1 MGFTGKISIF
11 DKLSNEMQFKHP
23 EILYFLFLLVIPILV
38 HLFQLRRFQKEYFTN
53 VRFLKELSMQTRK
66 SSVIKKW
73 LLLATRLL
81 LLTFLIIAFAQP
93 YFKAKD
99 DNHKGNEMV
108 ILLDNSF
115 SMQAKGNK
123 GELLKRAVQ
132 DILENTPENQQF
144 SLITNTNAW
153 WDTDIKSIQKDLQ
166 NLKYSDASFRP
177 DFLLTKAEAKNP
189 HSGKD
194 VVVITDA
201 VNLDNKYI
209 SKFNSEAPVYFI
221 VPEAENKA
229 NVAIDSIYISQVMDN
244 FYEIKVDMEAFGDI
258 ENDIPISLY
267 NGKSL
272 SAKTLVKFD
281 GNKKKSST
289 FTIPKK
295 DFHGYVSINDNS
307 LTYDNNYYFSISK
320 PQKSNVI
327 AIGDTAKNNFLS
339 RIYTDDDFNFTSS
352 ELRSLDY
359 NSLGKQDAIILN
371 EIKDIPQA
379 LITTLK
385 DFYAKGGN
393 VVIIPASD
401 SSLQNLNA
409 LMAAF
414 GGNQFKST
422 NANERQITKIA
433 FSHPLYAT
441 VFEKKTDNFQYP
453 KVNTGF
459 TLGGSALPVL
469 SYDDQTPFLAS
480 ISNKLGN
487 VYVFTAAINKT
498 NSNFQNSPLIV
509 PTFYNMAQNSGKTG
523 ISAITIG
530 ENQSLLLDVLLSKDE
545 VLTVKNE
552 TSDFIPMQQ
561 LLNNKVKLSFG
572 DYPEEAGNFAVY
584 KNDQNLKN
592 ISFNHARTESNL
604 ALQNKALADDF
615 TEADSVATVYNDI
628 KSERTAD
635 ELWKWFIIGTLLF
648 LLTELL
654 IQKFVK

>member
-1 MGFTGKISIF
+1 MQFRIKICIF

-23 EILYFLFLLVIPILV
+23 EILYFLFLLAIPILV

-66 SSVIKKW
+66 SSKIKKW
-73 LLLATRLL
+73 LLLATRLFL
-81 LLTFLIIAFAQP
+81 LACLIMAFAQP
-93 YFKAKD
+93 FFKAKD
-99 DNHKGNEMV
+99 DNNKGNEMV

-115 SMQAKGNK
+115 SMQAKGSK

-144 SLITNTNAW
+144 SLITNTNAF

-166 NLKYSDASFRP
+166 NLTYSDVPFRP

-189 HSGKD
+189 NSGKD
-194 VVVITDA
+194 IVVITDA
-201 VNLDNKYI
+201 VNLDTKDI
-209 SKFNSEAPVYFI
+209 SKFTGSSPTYFI
-221 VPEAENKA
+221 VPEAENTN
-229 NVAIDSIYISQVMDN
+229 NVSIDSVYISQVMDN
-244 FYEIKVDMEAFGDI
+244 FYEIKVDMEAFGEI
-258 ENDIPISLY
+258 ENDVPIALY

-272 SAKTLVKFD
+272 TAKTIVKFD
-281 GNKKKSST
+281 TSKKAAT

-295 DFHGYVSINDNS
+295 DFHGYVSVNDNS
-307 LTYDNNYYFSISK
+307 LAYDNNYYFSISK
-320 PQKSNVI
+320 PQKSNVT

-352 ELRSLDY
+352 EIRTLDY
-359 NSLGKQDAIILN
+359 NSLEKQDAIIIN

-385 DFYAKGGN
+385 TFYTKGGN
-393 VVIIPASD
+393 IVIIPAPD
-401 SSLQNLNA
+401 SSIQNLNS

-414 GGNQFKST
+414 GASQFK
-422 NANERQITKIA
+422 NANTNERQITKIA

-453 KVNTGF
+453 KANTGF
-459 TLGGSALPVL
+459 TLGGSVLPVL

-480 ISNKLGN
+480 LSNKLGS

-530 ENQSLLLDVLLSKDE
+530 ENQSLLLDALLSKDE

-552 TSDFIPMQQ
+552 NADFIPMQQ

-592 ISFNHARTESNL
+592 ISFNHARTESNF
-604 ALQNKALADDF
+604 ALQNKAIASKF
-615 TEADSVATVYNDI
+615 TAADSVATVYNDI
-628 KSERTAD
+628 KSERTAS
-635 ELWKWFIIGTLLF
+635 ELWKWFIIGTLIF
-648 LLTELL
+648 LLVELF
-654 IQKFVK
+654 IQKFIK

>member
-1 MGFTGKISIF
+1 
-11 DKLSNEMQFKHP
+11 MQFKHP
-23 EILYFLFLLVIPILV
+23 EILYFLFLLAIPILV

-81 LLTFLIIAFAQP
+81 LLACLIVAFAQP

-99 DNHKGNEMV
+99 DERKGNEMV

-115 SMQAKGNK
+115 SMQAKGSK

-153 WDTDIKSIQKDLQ
+153 WDTDVKSIQKDLQ
-166 NLKYSDASFRP
+166 NLKYSDVPFRP
-177 DFLLTKAEAKNP
+177 DFLLTKAQAMNP

-194 VVVITDA
+194 IVVITDA
-201 VNLDNKYI
+201 VNLDSKDI
-209 SKFNSEAPVYFI
+209 SKFKTDAPVYFI
-221 VPEAENKA
+221 VPEAENTA

-244 FYEIKVDMEAFGDI
+244 FYEIKVDMQAFGDI
-258 ENDIPISLY
+258 ENDVAIALY
-267 NGKSL
+267 NDKSL
-272 SAKTLVKFD
+272 TAKTIVKFD
-281 GNKKKSST
+281 TDKKSST

-295 DFHGYVSINDNS
+295 DFHGYVSIADNS
-307 LTYDNNYYFSISK
+307 LAYDNNYYFSISK
-320 PQKSNVI
+320 PQKSNVTV
-327 AIGDTAKNNFLS
+327 IGDTAKNTFLS

-352 ELRSLDY
+352 ELRTLDY

-371 EIKDIPQA
+371 EIKEIPQA

-393 VVIIPASD
+393 IVIIPATD
-401 SSLQNLNA
+401 SSIQNLNS

-414 GGNQFKST
+414 GGSQFKSA
-422 NANERQITKIA
+422 NSNERQITKIA
-433 FSHPLYAT
+433 FSHPLYST

-453 KVNTGF
+453 KATKGF
-459 TLGGSALPVL
+459 TLGGNALPVL

-480 ISNKLGN
+480 VSNKLGN
-487 VYVFTAAINKT
+487 VYIFTAAINKT

-530 ENQSLLLDVLLSKDE
+530 ENQSLLLDALLSKDE

-584 KNDQNLKN
+584 KNKENLKN
-592 ISFNHARTESNL
+592 ISFNHARTESDL
-604 ALQNKALADDF
+604 ALQNKGLADNY

-628 KSERTAD
+628 KSERTAS

-648 LLTELL
+648 LLTELF

>member
-1 MGFTGKISIF
+1 MGFRIKISIF

-23 EILYFLFLLVIPILV
+23 EILYFLFLLAIPILV

-66 SSVIKKW
+66 SSKIKKW

-81 LLTFLIIAFAQP
+81 LLACLIVAFAQP
-93 YFKAKD
+93 FFKAKD
-99 DNHKGNEMV
+99 DDNKGNEMV

-115 SMQAKGNK
+115 SMQAKGSK

-144 SLITNTNAW
+144 SLITNTNVW
-153 WDTDIKSIQKDLQ
+153 WDTDVKSIQKDLQ
-166 NLKYSDASFRP
+166 NLKYSDVPFRP
-177 DFLLTKAEAKNP
+177 DFLLTKAQAKNP
-189 HSGKD
+189 NTGKD

-201 VNLDNKYI
+201 VNLDSKDI
-209 SKFNSEAPVYFI
+209 SKFDGKSPTYFI
-221 VPEAENKA
+221 IPEAENTN
-229 NVAIDSIYISQVMDN
+229 NVSIDSVYISQVMDN
-244 FYEIKVDMEAFGDI
+244 FYEVKVDMEAFGNV
-258 ENDIPISLY
+258 ENDVPISLY

-272 SAKTLVKFD
+272 TAKTLVKFD
-281 GNKKKSST
+281 SNKKKSST

-307 LTYDNNYYFSISK
+307 LMYDNNYYFSISK
-320 PQKSNVI
+320 PQKSNVTV
-327 AIGDTAKNNFLS
+327 IGDTAKNSFLA

-352 ELRSLDY
+352 ELRTLDY
-359 NSLGKQDAIILN
+359 NSLDKQDAIILN
-371 EIKDIPQA
+371 EVKDIPQA

-385 DFYAKGGN
+385 TFYAKGGN
-393 VVIIPASD
+393 VVMIPAQD
-401 SSLQNLNA
+401 SSMQNLNS
-409 LMAAF
+409 LMAALC
-414 GGNQFKST
+414 GSQFKSM
-422 NANERQITKIA
+422 NSNERQITKIA
-433 FSHPLYAT
+433 FDHPLYAT

-453 KVNTGF
+453 KANTGF

-480 ISNKLGN
+480 VSNKLGN

-523 ISAITIG
+523 ISAIMIG
-530 ENQSLLLDVLLSKDE
+530 ENQSLLLDALLSKDE

-584 KNDQNLKN
+584 KNDKNLKN

-604 ALQNKALADDF
+604 SLQNKAIADDF
-615 TEADSVATVYNDI
+615 TAADSVATVYNDI
-628 KSERTAD
+628 KSERTAN
-635 ELWKWFIIGTLLF
+635 ELWKWFIIGTLIF

-654 IQKFVK
+654 IQKFIK

>member
-1 MGFTGKISIF
+1 
-11 DKLSNEMQFKHP
+11 MQFKHP
-23 EILYFLFLLVIPILV
+23 EILYFLFLLAIPILV

-73 LLLATRLL
+73 LLLATRLIL
-81 LLTFLIIAFAQP
+81 LACLIIAFAQP
-93 YFKAKD
+93 FFKAKD
-99 DNHKGNEMV
+99 DNNKGNEMV

-115 SMQAKGNK
+115 SMQAKGSK

-144 SLITNTNAW
+144 SLITTTNAW
-153 WDTDIKSIQKDLQ
+153 WDTDVKSIQKDLQ
-166 NLKYSDASFRP
+166 NLKYSDVPFRP
-177 DFLLTKAEAKNP
+177 DFLLTKAQAKNP
-189 HSGKD
+189 NTGKD
-194 VVVITDA
+194 IVVITDA
-201 VNLDNKYI
+201 VNLDSKDI
-209 SKFNSEAPVYFI
+209 SKFNSDAPVYFI
-221 VPEAENKA
+221 VPEAENTA
-229 NVAIDSIYISQVMDN
+229 NVSIDSMYISEVMDN
-244 FYEIKVDMEAFGDI
+244 FYEIKVDMQAYGDI
-258 ENDIPISLY
+258 KNDVPIALY

-272 SAKTLVKFD
+272 TARTIITFD
-281 GNKKKSST
+281 ANKKSGT

-295 DFHGYVSINDNS
+295 DFHGYVTVQDNS
-307 LTYDNNYYFSISK
+307 LAYDNSYYFSISK
-320 PQKSNVI
+320 PEKSNVT
-327 AIGDTAKNNFLS
+327 AIGDTAKNSFLA
-339 RIYTDDDFNFTSS
+339 RIYTDDDFNFTAS

-359 NSLGKQDAIILN
+359 NSLEKQDAIILN

-385 DFYAKGGN
+385 DFYDKGGN
-393 VVIIPASD
+393 IVIIPAED
-401 SSLQNLNA
+401 SSIRNLNA

-414 GGNQFKST
+414 GGSQFKSA
-422 NANERQITKIA
+422 NSNERQITKIA

-453 KVNTGF
+453 KATTGF

-469 SYDDQTPFLAS
+469 SYDDRTPFLAS
-480 ISNKLGN
+480 IGNKLGN
-487 VYVFTAAINKT
+487 VYVFTAAINKA

-530 ENQSLLLDVLLSKDE
+530 ENQSLLLDALLSKDE

-572 DYPEEAGNFAVY
+572 DYPEEAGNYSVF
-584 KNDQNLKN
+584 KNDRNLKN
-592 ISFNHARTESNL
+592 ISFNHARTESDL

-615 TEADSVATVYNDI
+615 TEADSVTTVYNDI
-628 KSERTAD
+628 KSERTAN
-635 ELWKWFIIGTLLF
+635 ELWKWFIIGTLIF

-654 IQKFVK
+654 IQKFIK

>member
-1 MGFTGKISIF
+1 
-11 DKLSNEMQFKHP
+11 
-23 EILYFLFLLVIPILV
+23 
-38 HLFQLRRFQKEYFTN
+38 
-53 VRFLKELSMQTRK
+53 MQTRK
-66 SSVIKKW
+66 SSKIKKW

-81 LLTFLIIAFAQP
+81 LLACLIIAFAQP
-93 YFKAKD
+93 FFKAKD
-99 DNHKGNEMV
+99 DDNKGNEMV

-115 SMQAKGNK
+115 SMQAKGSK

-144 SLITNTNAW
+144 SLITNTNVW
-153 WDTDIKSIQKDLQ
+153 WDTDVKSIQKDLQ
-166 NLKYSDASFRP
+166 NLKYSDVPFRP
-177 DFLLTKAEAKNP
+177 DFLLTKAQAKNP
-189 HSGKD
+189 NTGKD

-201 VNLDNKYI
+201 VNLDSKDI
-209 SKFNSEAPVYFI
+209 SKFDGKSPTYFI
-221 VPEAENKA
+221 IPEAENTN
-229 NVAIDSIYISQVMDN
+229 NVSIDSVYISQVMDN
-244 FYEIKVDMEAFGDI
+244 FYEVKVDMEAFGDV
-258 ENDIPISLY
+258 ENDVPISLY

-272 SAKTLVKFD
+272 TAKTLVKFD
-281 GNKKKSST
+281 SNRKKSST

-295 DFHGYVSINDNS
+295 DFHGYVSIIDNS
-307 LTYDNNYYFSISK
+307 LMYDNNYYFSISK
-320 PQKSNVI
+320 PQKSNVT
-327 AIGDTAKNNFLS
+327 AIGDTAKNSFLA

-352 ELRSLDY
+352 ELRTLDY
-359 NSLGKQDAIILN
+359 NSLDKQDAIILN

-385 DFYAKGGN
+385 TFYAKGGN
-393 VVIIPASD
+393 IVIIPVQD
-401 SSLQNLNA
+401 SSLQNLNN

-414 GGNQFKST
+414 GGSQFKSKNT
-422 NANERQITKIA
+422 NERQITKIA
-433 FSHPLYAT
+433 FNHPLYAT

-453 KVNTGF
+453 KANTGF

-480 ISNKLGN
+480 VSNKLGN

-523 ISAITIG
+523 ISAIMIG
-530 ENQSLLLDVLLSKDE
+530 ENQSLLLDAFLSKDE
-545 VLTVKNE
+545 VLTVKNDA
-552 TSDFIPMQQ
+552 SDFIPMQQ

-584 KNDQNLKN
+584 KNDKNLKN

-604 ALQNKALADDF
+604 SLLNKAIADNV
-615 TEADSVATVYNDI
+615 TAADSVATVYNDI
-628 KSERTAD
+628 KSERTAN
-635 ELWKWFIIGTLLF
+635 ELWKWFIIGTLIF

-654 IQKFVK
+654 IQKFIK

>member
-1 MGFTGKISIF
+1 
-11 DKLSNEMQFKHP
+11 MQFKHP
-23 EILYFLFLLVIPILV
+23 EILYFLFLLAIPILV

-53 VRFLKELSMQTRK
+53 VRFLKELNMQTRK

-81 LLTFLIIAFAQP
+81 LLTCLIIAFAQP
-93 YFKAKD
+93 FFKAKD
-99 DNHKGNEMV
+99 DEHKGNEMV

-115 SMQAKGNK
+115 SMQAKGSK

-153 WDTDIKSIQKDLQ
+153 WDTDVKSIQKDLQ
-166 NLKYSDASFRP
+166 NLKYSDIPFRP

-189 HSGKD
+189 NTGKD
-194 VVVITDA
+194 VAIITDA
-201 VNLDNKYI
+201 VNLDSKDI
-209 SKFNSEAPVYFI
+209 SKFKSDAPLYFI
-221 VPEAENKA
+221 IPQAENTA
-229 NVAIDSIYISQVMDN
+229 NVSIDSIYISQVMDN

-258 ENDIPISLY
+258 QNDIPIALY

-272 SAKTLVKFD
+272 TAKTIAKFD
-281 GNKKKSST
+281 TNKKSST

-295 DFHGYVSINDNS
+295 DFHGYVSVADNS
-307 LTYDNNYYFSISK
+307 LAYDNNYYFSISK
-320 PQKSNVI
+320 PQKSNVT
-327 AIGDTAKNNFLS
+327 AIGDAAKNNFLS

-352 ELRSLDY
+352 ELRTLDY
-359 NSLGKQDAIILN
+359 NSLEKQDAIILN
-371 EIKDIPQA
+371 EIKDIPQS

-385 DFYAKGGN
+385 SFYAKGGN
-393 VVIIPASD
+393 IVIIPAQD
-401 SSLQNLNA
+401 SSIQNLNS

-414 GGNQFKST
+414 GGSQFKNT
-422 NANERQITKIA
+422 NTNERQITKIA
-433 FSHPLYAT
+433 FGHPLYAT

-453 KVNTGF
+453 KASIGF
-459 TLGGSALPVL
+459 TLSGSALPVL

-480 ISNKLGN
+480 MSNKLGN
-487 VYVFTAAINKT
+487 VYVFSAPINKT

-530 ENQSLLLDVLLSKDE
+530 ENQSLLLDALLSKDE

-584 KNDQNLKN
+584 KNDRNLKN

-604 ALQNKALADDF
+604 ALQNKAITDDY
-615 TEADSVATVYNDI
+615 TEADSIATVYNDI
-628 KSERTAD
+628 KSERTAN
-635 ELWKWFIIGTLLF
+635 ELWKWFVIGTLLF
-648 LLTELL
+648 LLTELF
-654 IQKFVK
+654 IQKFIR

>member
-1 MGFTGKISIF
+1 MQFRIKICIF

-23 EILYFLFLLVIPILV
+23 EILYFLFLLAIPILV

-66 SSVIKKW
+66 SSKIKKW
-73 LLLATRLL
+73 LLLATRLFL
-81 LLTFLIIAFAQP
+81 LACLIMAFAQP
-93 YFKAKD
+93 FFKAKD
-99 DNHKGNEMV
+99 DNNKGNEMV

-115 SMQAKGNK
+115 SMQAKGSK

-144 SLITNTNAW
+144 SLVTNTNAF

-166 NLKYSDASFRP
+166 NLTYSDVPFRP

-189 HSGKD
+189 NSGKD
-194 VVVITDA
+194 IVVITDA
-201 VNLDNKYI
+201 VNLETKDI
-209 SKFNSEAPVYFI
+209 SKFTGSSPTYFI
-221 VPEAENKA
+221 VPEAENTN
-229 NVAIDSIYISQVMDN
+229 NVAVDSVYISQVMDN
-244 FYEIKVDMEAFGDI
+244 FYDMEAFGKI
-258 ENDIPISLY
+258 KNDVIIALY
-267 NGKSL
+267 NGNNL
-272 SAKTLVKFD
+272 TAKTIVKFD
-281 GNKKKSST
+281 ANKKAAT

-295 DFHGYVSINDNS
+295 DFHGYVSVNDNS
-307 LTYDNNYYFSISK
+307 LAYDNNYYFSISK
-320 PQKSNVI
+320 PQKSNVT

-352 ELRSLDY
+352 ELRTLDY
-359 NSLGKQDAIILN
+359 NSLEKQDAIILN

-385 DFYAKGGN
+385 TFYAKGGN
-393 VVIIPASD
+393 VVIIPAAD
-401 SSLQNLNA
+401 SGIQNLNS

-414 GGNQFKST
+414 GGSQFKNT
-422 NANERQITKIA
+422 NTNERQITKIA

-453 KVNTGF
+453 KANTSF
-459 TLGGSALPVL
+459 TLGGNALPVL

-480 ISNKLGN
+480 LSNKLGS

-530 ENQSLLLDVLLSKDE
+530 ENQSLLLDALLSKDE

-552 TSDFIPMQQ
+552 KADFIPMQQ

-604 ALQNKALADDF
+604 ALQNKAIASKF
-615 TEADSVATVYNDI
+615 TAADSVATVYNDI
-628 KSERTAD
+628 KSERTAS
-635 ELWKWFIIGTLLF
+635 ELWKWFIIGTLIF
-648 LLTELL
+648 LLVELF
-654 IQKFVK
+654 IQKFIK